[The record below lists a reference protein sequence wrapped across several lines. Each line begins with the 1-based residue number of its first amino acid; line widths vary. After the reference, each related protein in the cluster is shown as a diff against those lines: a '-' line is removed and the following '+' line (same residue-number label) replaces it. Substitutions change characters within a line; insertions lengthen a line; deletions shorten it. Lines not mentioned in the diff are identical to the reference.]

1 MKTIEYFEQLL
12 RSDPKDE
19 RLPIRSAKREGRL

>member
-1 MKTIEYFEQLL
+1 MKTIEYFDQLL

-19 RLPIRSAKREGRL
+19 RLPIRSAKREG

>member
-19 RLPIRSAKREGRL
+19 RLPVRSAKRGG

>member
-1 MKTIEYFEQLL
+1 MKTIAYFEHLL

-19 RLPIRSAKREGRL
+19 RLPTRSAKREG

>member
-1 MKTIEYFEQLL
+1 MKTIEYFDQLL

-19 RLPIRSAKREGRL
+19 RLPKRLAKREG